1 MFLLSLTIP
10 GELQGIQ
17 YKEREKTMK
26 RISILVIGIVAL
38 TSVLLV
44 YARNQKSRSV
54 SQPIQPS
61 ATKEQRDADER
72 TVATQTRINRHFHS
86 DVIPKLQSCWSKLR
100 GQGMI
105 AIEHT
110 YRRAGNIWVS
120 GKLAISNSTL
130 PKGQE
135 VMALKCMTDSVR
147 GTSFPVQEDEG
158 SSKSFVLKWNWPV
171 PLPANADEVRAM
183 VKNNVGGSGGCDGHG
198 AAPACFTCRDKA
210 IACDKVCVGA
220 DSCTIEYQKAGSSC
234 TTGSGICASGGPFGL
249 FGGGIFA
256 Q

>member
-1 MFLLSLTIP
+1 
-10 GELQGIQ
+10 
-17 YKEREKTMK
+17 MK
-26 RISILVIGIVAL
+26 RINILVIGIVAL

-54 SQPIQPS
+54 SPPIQPS

-72 TVATQTRINRHFHS
+72 TVATQTRINHYFHG

-100 GQGMI
+100 GEGMI

-110 YRRAGNIWVS
+110 YRKAGNTWVAD
-120 GKLAISNSTL
+120 KLATNSSTL

-147 GTSFPVQEDEG
+147 GTSFPAQEDEG
-158 SSKSFVLKWNWPV
+158 SAKSFVLKWNWPV

-183 VKNNVGGSGGCDGHG
+183 VKNNGGKSGGCDGHG
-198 AAPACFTCRDKA
+198 AAAACFTCSDKGT
-210 IACDKVCVGA
+210 CETVCVGSPFCSIQYEKGKPTQCVTPKVA
-220 DSCTIEYQKAGSSC
+220 Q
-234 TTGSGICASGGPFGL
+234 CASGGSYGV